1 MKQQF
6 DYGDIYVN
14 DDGSFFARLG
24 CFVPKMTEPLDFI
37 GDVWG
42 RAVVSKDVKKGNDI
56 IAEMK
61 EYGIPHFDLGV
72 KDLKYFD
79 NHRFM
84 VYVLR
89 KGCNEGWGSLLHR
102 GMSQYYKDCKVVTCM
117 LDKMM
122 CDQSMTFGTY
132 SDVFDVFEDGIEY
145 YLHDVVDEKD
155 ILGAYEDRKSKGLLS
170 AFDFYDYDESIKDDV
185 YCRIIVEDAT
195 GDLKLVPME
204 CFAPM

>member
-1 MKQQF
+1 MKRKF
-6 DYGDIYVN
+6 DYGDAYVN
-14 DDGSFFARLG
+14 GDGSFFARFG
-24 CFVPKMTEPLDFI
+24 CFVPRMETPLDFI

-42 RAVVSKDVKKGNDI
+42 KVVLSEDTQRGNEI

-61 EYGIPHFDLGV
+61 EYGIPHFDLSV
-72 KDLKYFD
+72 NDFKYFD

-84 VYVLR
+84 VYVMR
-89 KGCNEGWGSLLHR
+89 TGSEDGWGSLLHK
-102 GMSQYYKDCKVVTCM
+102 GMMEYYRYCKVVTCR

-122 CDQSMTFGTY
+122 CEQSALFGGYT
-132 SDVFDVFEDGIEY
+132 DVFAMFEDGIEY
-145 YLHDVVDEKD
+145 YLHDIPEERD

-170 AFDFYDYDESIKDDV
+170 SFDFYDEGIKDDV

-204 CFAPM
+204 CFIPK